1 MPNTDLTPLDTE
13 EIKKADRT
21 KKSKQLL
28 NAYDVACEGHELE
41 HYKQLLRDH
50 EQALAEEKEEQEK
63 RAQEKQEKKDKKA
76 KRQSKSND
84 TVEDGDD
91 DAEME
96 DAPDQVAEDG
106 ETPKQKKGTKKRKK
120 EADSE
125 GETAKV
131 CLVWS

>member
-28 NAYDVACEGHELE
+28 NAYDVAGEGHKLE

-63 RAQEKQEKKDKKA
+63 RAQEKQEKKEKKA
-76 KRQSKSND
+76 KRQSKSNVID
-84 TVEDGDD
+84 EDGED

-96 DAPDQVAEDG
+96 DAPENVVEDG
-106 ETPKQKKGTKKRKK
+106 ETPKQKKANKKRKK

-125 GETAKV
+125 GEINKV
-131 CLVWS
+131 CLVWL

>member
-13 EIKKADRT
+13 EIKNADRS

-28 NAYDVACEGHELE
+28 NAYDVAAEGHELE

-50 EQALAEEKEEQEK
+50 EQALAEEKEEEEK
-63 RAQEKQEKKDKKA
+63 RAQDKKEKKDKKA

-84 TVEDGDD
+84 TAGDGED
-91 DAEME
+91 DADME
-96 DAPDQVAEDG
+96 DAPEDAAEDG
-106 ETPKQKKGTKKRKK
+106 ETPKAKKATKKRKK

-125 GETAKV
+125 GETTKV
-131 CLVWS
+131 RFDW